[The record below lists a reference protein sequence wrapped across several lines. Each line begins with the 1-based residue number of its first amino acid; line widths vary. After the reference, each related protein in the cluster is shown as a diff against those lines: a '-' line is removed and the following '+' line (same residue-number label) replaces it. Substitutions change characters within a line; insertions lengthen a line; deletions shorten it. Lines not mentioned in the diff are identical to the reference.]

1 MTREEFEI
9 FNDNEQA
16 LKEHLQS
23 LDKNTIIELY
33 LQKEY
38 DFTLMRYHYMYFQE
52 QLEEENKMLRERLN
66 KR

>member
-16 LKEHLQS
+16 LKQHLQS

-38 DFTLMRYHYMYFQE
+38 DFTFMRAHYKYFQE